1 MALTRRML
9 SAMGIEADKIDEII
23 SAHAETVNG
32 LKEERDKYKAEAEKL
47 PNVQKELDELKT
59 TQGKDA
65 SYKEKYEKEH
75 KAFEDYKKGVDAEK
89 TKATKTAAYKG
100 LLKEAGV
107 SEKRFDAIIKVTDLD
122 KIELDD
128 EGKVKDAKAATD
140 HIKEEWAEFI
150 VKKEQKGAETE
161 TPPGSN
167 GGSGAKSR
175 AAMVAAK
182 HNQML
187 YGVTPKGDEA

>member
-1 MALTRRML
+1 
-9 SAMGIEADKIDEII
+9 MGIDEEKIDEII
-23 SAHAETVNG
+23 TAHSDTVNG
-32 LKEERDKYKAEAEKL
+32 LKDERDKYKDAAEKL
-47 PNVQKELDELKT
+47 PSVQKELDELKDKD
-59 TQGKDA
+59 GKDA
-65 SYKEKYEKEH
+65 PYKEKYEKEH
-75 KAFEDYKKGVDAEK
+75 KAFEDYKMGVDAEK
-89 TKATKTAAYKG
+89 TKAAKTAAYKA
-100 LLKEAGV
+100 LLKDAGV
-107 SEKRFDAIIKVTDLD
+107 SDKRFDAIIKVTDLS

-150 VKKEQKGAETE
+150 VKTEQRGAQTE
-161 TPPGSN
+161 TPPGGN
-167 GGSGAKSR
+167 GGSCAKSR